1 MKYKVVLPI
10 FGFENI
16 KEFDLEEIENNFY
29 KLKSDDV
36 TFTLINPSI
45 LRNDYVFDIDKT
57 TQEKLKLTE
66 NSNYFVLNIMIVK
79 NPFIESTVNFA
90 APLIFNADEKIMGQ
104 VILDKSPYSLTESL
118 SNYVKDKS

>member
-1 MKYKVVLPI
+1 MEYKVILPI

-16 KEFDLEEIENNFY
+16 KEFDLEEIENNFF

-45 LRNDYVFDIDKT
+45 LRNDYVFDIEKT
-57 TQEKLKLTE
+57 TQEKLKLTK

-90 APLIFNADEKIMGQ
+90 APLIFNADKHIMGQ
-104 VILDKSPYSLTESL
+104 VILDNSPYSLTEPL
-118 SNYVKDKS
+118 SNYVKDKN

>member
-104 VILDKSPYSLTESL
+104 VILDKSPYSLTEPL

>member
-16 KEFDLEEIENNFY
+16 EEFDLEEIENNFY
-29 KLKSDDV
+29 KLKSDEV

-45 LRNDYVFDIDKT
+45 LRDDYVFDIDKT

-66 NSNYFVLNIMIVK
+66 DTNYFVLNIMIVK

-104 VILDKSPYSLTESL
+104 VILDKSPYSLTDPL